1 MTDRRQLIPLA
12 GLAVTMAVVA
22 YTVIQLGAQVPTVTG
37 DFSNAAV
44 AEARDS
50 QGQVVL
56 RGQFVVEDEDDDDVE
71 RKAELKPTGVDADAT
86 GEAEV
91 EFDADRPATT
101 QEIEFTIRNVQPGA
115 VFTFVIDGQDVT
127 TGTANDRGTVEAE
140 LEVKRAGAT
149 ASR

>member
-1 MTDRRQLIPLA
+1 MTNRRQLIPLA

-22 YTVIQLGAQVPTVTG
+22 YMVIQLGAQAATIAG

-44 AEARDS
+44 AEVRDS

-71 RKAELKPTGVDADAT
+71 RKAELKPTGVDADAA

-91 EFDADRPATT
+91 EFDTDRPATT
-101 QEIEFTIRNVQPGA
+101 QEIEFTVRNVQPGA
-115 VFTFVIDGQDVT
+115 VFTFVIDGQDVAS
-127 TGTANDRGTVEAE
+127 GTANDRGMVEVE
-140 LEVKRAGAT
+140 LAAKRAAAA